1 MTTKMRRG
9 LTWTLVLCA
18 AMAVSV
24 TAIASAAK
32 PTVVRA
38 GNVILTLNGG
48 VSPKKLPKNK
58 LAPIALNV
66 SGSIATVD
74 GSQPPVAKTV
84 TIDFDKNGTVNAKG
98 LPVCRSGQL
107 QARDTGDAKAACP
120 KAIVGKGRTTVRVA
134 FPDQAPFNASGPL
147 VLFNGGVKGGTT
159 TMFIHAYVNVPTPT
173 ALVTTVKITKIRKG
187 RFGTRADAEDPD
199 DRRRQRCADQVQP
212 HREPQIHLQGRDGR
226 ATCSPSAPTDA
237 STPTPSP
244 PSKTERGSPAT
255 SCGPARPASRTGP
268 LRRELR
274 SPLSPGMR
282 SRSHRRRR
290 RSGC

>member
-1 MTTKMRRG
+1 MTMKLRRG

-18 AMAVSV
+18 AMAVSL

-48 VSPKKLPKNK
+48 VSPTKLPKNK

-74 GSQPPVAKTV
+74 GSQPPVTKTV

-98 LPVCRSGQL
+98 LPACKSGQL

-173 ALVTTVKITKIRKG
+173 ALVTTVKIKKIRKG
-187 RFGTRADAEDPD
+187 RFGTRADARIPTIAGGSGALTKFNLTVNRKFTYRGE
-199 DRRRQRCADQVQP
+199 RQSYLLAKCAT
-212 HREPQIHLQGRDGR
+212 GRFYAHAVTAFKDGTR
-226 ATCSPSAPTDA
+226 ISGNVVRTC
-237 STPTPSP
+237 
-244 PSKTERGSPAT
+244 K
-255 SCGPARPASRTGP
+255 AR
-268 LRRELR
+268 
-274 SPLSPGMR
+274 
-282 SRSHRRRR
+282 
-290 RSGC
+290 